1 MINKLIEN
9 IQAFVSGKI
18 ERSQSPYGE
27 IIQLNDKL
35 CIHYISLAKIKFSN
49 YHIDLIDFNAQRQK
63 KKQQLIC
70 IYEDELFNKFDIIES
85 RIKAM
90 LGFSTRVHG
99 RSTKVVKLTKPD
111 FLAFL
116 KENHGNEPFNAKYK
130 YGLIYKDELVA
141 VASFGQLM
149 HKKFEEGGKWSG
161 ELIRFCNKNGVTVV
175 GGLSKLIKHFINEH
189 KVDDVM
195 TYADKDWSDG
205 KSYKKLGFKLVDEI
219 PPHEFFV
226 DTKTLE
232 RFNHK
237 TKSLAQNPLISVY
250 NSGSLKFIL
259 TVNHEK

>member
-9 IQAFVSGKI
+9 IQAFVSENI
-18 ERSQSPYGE
+18 ERKNSPFGE
-27 IIQLNDKL
+27 LIQLNDKL
-35 CIHYISLAKIKFSN
+35 YIHYISLAKIKFNN
-49 YHIDLIDFNAQRQK
+49 YHIDLIDFNALLQ
-63 KKQQLIC
+63 KQQNKLIC
-70 IYEDELFNKFDIIES
+70 IYEDELNNKFVIIES
-85 RIKAM
+85 RIKSM

-141 VASFGQLM
+141 AASFGQLM
-149 HKKFEEGGKWSG
+149 HKKFEAGGKWSG

-175 GGLSKLIKHFINEH
+175 GGLSKLIKHFINDH

-237 TKSLAQNPLISVY
+237 TKTLAQNPLISVY